1 MRSLRRG
8 FLSLALLWA
17 ACGTGPEFSTTRAQF
32 LVTACESSDVP
43 QGQQFRIQLHDSVQ
57 IVRAMTALQRPDSAA
72 HMVVGR
78 LAHGDGGFN
87 APWHWHLYPDSTWIA
102 DGAVE
107 ICDGCPSQVEG
118 GWGFQLGSF
127 CPWTSHLVRRD
138 W

>member
-87 APWHWHLYPDSTWIA
+87 APWHWHLYPGRLSESGGRGVGFSARLFLSLDLSFGPSRLVIG
-102 DGAVE
+102 GAA
-107 ICDGCPSQVEG
+107 
-118 GWGFQLGSF
+118 
-127 CPWTSHLVRRD
+127 
-138 W
+138 